1 MNTDCRNRD
10 SSIARI
16 KKTAEKVA
24 QVLAE
29 AGATYGEVEAIFSAS
44 KQLMVITATVDPS
57 ESCLN

>member
-1 MNTDCRNRD
+1 MSADYRNRD
-10 SSIARI
+10 SSITRI

-44 KQLMVITATVDPS
+44 KQLMVITAAYHPGRK
-57 ESCLN
+57 

>member
-1 MNTDCRNRD
+1 MNTDYRNRD
-10 SSIARI
+10 SSITRI

-29 AGATYGEVEAIFSAS
+29 AGATYGEVDAIFAAS
-44 KQLMVITATVDPS
+44 EQLMVITAALDPS